1 MDITEQQPA
10 GSGNRCGRV
19 QRRWTSRRVVATDHS
34 RLRVMMMM
42 MLDMLVSIIGF
53 YLQILLGYLY
63 GTSDHR

>member
-1 MDITEQQPA
+1 
-10 GSGNRCGRV
+10 
-19 QRRWTSRRVVATDHS
+19 
-34 RLRVMMMM
+34 MMMM